1 MYIWI
6 HFRAA
11 CIYPKGQNE
20 YVAVVRA
27 TLRQPTLRHLSVK
40 LITVYMRLASSG
52 QLGSRTVARAS
63 LHPWQQ
69 RMPRKLLVSSWLSAL
84 KNHFLIFD
92 SFHKKTYQIHTK
104 TQKKHRI
111 TKSKTKLENR
121 FKKTKK
127 SINNS
132 KNKLRNL

>member
-52 QLGSRTVARAS
+52 
-63 LHPWQQ
+63 
-69 RMPRKLLVSSWLSAL
+69 
-84 KNHFLIFD
+84 
-92 SFHKKTYQIHTK
+92 
-104 TQKKHRI
+104 
-111 TKSKTKLENR
+111 
-121 FKKTKK
+121 
-127 SINNS
+127 
-132 KNKLRNL
+132 